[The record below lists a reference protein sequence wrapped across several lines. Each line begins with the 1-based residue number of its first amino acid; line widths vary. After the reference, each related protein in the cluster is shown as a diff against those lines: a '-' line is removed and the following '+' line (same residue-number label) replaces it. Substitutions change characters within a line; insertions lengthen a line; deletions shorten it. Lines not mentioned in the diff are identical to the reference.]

1 MSAIDRVA
9 EITQLIEDLQ
19 DKYPAG
25 INAFLGIFAEE
36 FLPETRHG

>member
-25 INAFLGIFAEE
+25 INAFLMA
-36 FLPETRHG
+36 RR